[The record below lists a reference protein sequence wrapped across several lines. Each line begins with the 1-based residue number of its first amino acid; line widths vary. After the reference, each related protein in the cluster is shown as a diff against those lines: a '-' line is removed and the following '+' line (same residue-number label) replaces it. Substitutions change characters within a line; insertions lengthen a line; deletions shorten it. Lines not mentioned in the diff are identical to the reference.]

1 MAPPQSVTNL
11 LLTLTR
17 YLTPRR
23 RLQLSMLFLLV
34 IVTSVAESISIGAV
48 IPFLAVLITP
58 QTVFEHAGA
67 QPFIHLLKLE
77 TPSQL
82 VIPLTV
88 AFACAAISAG
98 GVRLLLLWA
107 TTRWSYAAGADLS
120 RDMYKRTLYQPY
132 IVHTSRNSSTVIAG
146 ISNKVNSVIFKI
158 MQVINLIGAAFIL
171 TGILI
176 TLLVINATIAISATL
191 GFGLIYAS
199 IMWLIREHLNNNSD
213 RIGRESTQVIKAL
226 QEGLG
231 GIRDILLDGT
241 QAIYCK
247 QYESSDLELR
257 RAQASNAFLSSS
269 PRHLVESVSM
279 LLIALLTYLM
289 TRGAEGLEAA
299 VPTLGALALGAQR
312 MLPAMQ
318 MAYSAW
324 AGLKGERQSMSD
336 TIELLE
342 QNLPAHAGSP
352 TPVQMAYRNR
362 IELTDVSF
370 RYGTKAPWILRNISL
385 TIEKGS
391 RVGLIGATGTG
402 KSTLVDVIMGL
413 LQPNAGT
420 ITVDGKPITS
430 KNLRQW
436 QGCIAHVPQSIFL
449 ADSTIEDNIAFG
461 LSPTTIDRSRV
472 RLAAEQAQIHEV
484 IQSLPQGYQTL
495 VGERG
500 VRLSGG
506 QRQRIG
512 IARALYKRAQIIVF
526 DEATSAL
533 DEKTE
538 SSVISAIEKLHPDLT
553 ILMIAHRISTLK
565 NCSKIIELGHQGAQ
579 EIGNYRDLAER
590 EAPQNQ
596 VIPIR
601 TDDSQGAD
609 SVASDSGSAVTTARS
624 TLNNSATN

>member
-1 MAPPQSVTNL
+1 
-11 LLTLTR
+11 
-17 YLTPRR
+17 
-23 RLQLSMLFLLV
+23 
-34 IVTSVAESISIGAV
+34 
-48 IPFLAVLITP
+48 
-58 QTVFEHAGA
+58 
-67 QPFIHLLKLE
+67 
-77 TPSQL
+77 
-82 VIPLTV
+82 
-88 AFACAAISAG
+88 
-98 GVRLLLLWA
+98 
-107 TTRWSYAAGADLS
+107 
-120 RDMYKRTLYQPY
+120 
-132 IVHTSRNSSTVIAG
+132 
-146 ISNKVNSVIFKI
+146 
-158 MQVINLIGAAFIL
+158 
-171 TGILI
+171 
-176 TLLVINATIAISATL
+176 
-191 GFGLIYAS
+191 
-199 IMWLIREHLNNNSD
+199 
-213 RIGRESTQVIKAL
+213 
-226 QEGLG
+226 
-231 GIRDILLDGT
+231 
-241 QAIYCK
+241 
-247 QYESSDLELR
+247 
-257 RAQASNAFLSSS
+257 
-269 PRHLVESVSM
+269 
-279 LLIALLTYLM
+279 
-289 TRGAEGLEAA
+289 
-299 VPTLGALALGAQR
+299 
-312 MLPAMQ
+312 
-318 MAYSAW
+318 
-324 AGLKGERQSMSD
+324 
-336 TIELLE
+336 
-342 QNLPAHAGSP
+342 
-352 TPVQMAYRNR
+352 MAYRNR

-370 RYGTKAPWILRNISL
+370 RYGTKAPWILSNISL

-461 LSPTTIDRSRV
+461 QSPTTIDRSRV

-601 TDDSQGAD
+601 TSDSQGAD
-609 SVASDSGSAVTTARS
+609 SVASDSGFAVTIARN
-624 TLNNSATN
+624 TLNNSATS